1 MGKYV
6 QNNLT
11 AGENVIY
18 EAKPHWIIFL
28 SWRGLFS
35 LFIAPI
41 IEMYTSEYAVTNR
54 RVIAKVGF
62 ISRRTLEMNLP
73 KIESIKV
80 DQSILGRILDYGNIE
95 VIGTG
100 GSNEAFN
107 NIQSPIEF
115 RKQYQQALHAKFS

>member
-6 QNNLT
+6 QDNLT
-11 AGENVIY
+11 VGEKIIY
-18 EAKPHWIIFL
+18 ETKPHWIIFL
-28 SWRGLFS
+28 SWRALFS

-100 GSNEAFN
+100 GSSEGFN
-107 NIQSPIEF
+107 NIQSPIVF
-115 RKQYQQALHAKFS
+115 RKQYQQALHAEFP